1 MTTSITLSDL
11 YQRQIT
17 LIGEAAFK
25 KIRNSRILVIGAGGL
40 GCPALQY
47 LASSGAGEIG
57 ILDFDIVSAS
67 NLQRQIL
74 FEINDIG
81 RKKVEVAAEKLK
93 KLAPF
98 CELRIY
104 PDRLDE
110 ANADEVIS
118 HFDVILD
125 CTDNFHTKF
134 LIHDAC
140 FKNGKVLIQASVYQF
155 EGQLQLFDFRR
166 RLGPCLRCLW
176 PLEPL
181 DGCTATCAE
190 AGVIG
195 PLLGVIGSMQAM
207 EALKLIIG
215 KEHINNGE
223 TLFVDLMSR
232 EFDVRR
238 FKQLKDCPCCV
249 KQELKTKEV
258 IQVDLPLELD
268 GFVIVDVRS
277 LEESGQCT
285 FINQLKEQY
294 NVLQIPLEEIKDFV
308 LKDNQKYLTVCA
320 RGLRSLRACHYL
332 RSQGLEV
339 YSLRGG
345 TQHILNMENV

>member
-17 LIGEAAFK
+17 LIGEEAFE
-25 KIRNSRILVIGAGGL
+25 KIRTSRILVIGAGGL

-74 FEINDIG
+74 FEINDVG
-81 RKKVEVAAEKLK
+81 RKKVEAAAEKLK
-93 KLAPF
+93 RLAPF
-98 CELRIY
+98 CEFRIY
-104 PDRLDE
+104 PVRLDE
-110 ANADEVIS
+110 INANEVIS
-118 HFDVILD
+118 QFDVILD

-134 LIHDAC
+134 LIHDTC
-140 FKNGKVLIQASVYQF
+140 FKNAKVLIQASVYQF
-155 EGQLQLFDFRR
+155 EGQLQLFDFRQ

-190 AGVIG
+190 AGVMG

-238 FKQLKDCPCCV
+238 FQQLKDCVCCV
-249 KQELKTKEV
+249 KQEHRPKE
-258 IQVDLPLELD
+258 ILQVDLPLKLD
-268 GFVIVDVRS
+268 EFVIVDVRS
-277 LEESGQCT
+277 LEESDQCS
-285 FINQLKEQY
+285 FIKKLKEEY
-294 NVLQIPLEEIKDFV
+294 TVLQIPLEKIDDFE
-308 LKDNQKYLTVCA
+308 LANNQKYLTVCA
-320 RGLRSLRACHYL
+320 RGLRSLKACHFL